1 LFSHFET
8 ANFKNSREQA
18 INKFTYQYGA
28 WTADAFLTV
37 RCLAVPEMQKSYKA
51 VPPFFY
57 TIMKKYL
64 LTLLFVVATSN
75 ITLAGPYVKTLNVDI
90 ITSGF
95 SRISREGAI
104 EVRSTD
110 DTYTFMSSCISDLD
124 VENKILT
131 VNGINEDG
139 IVEIAKIKYNTTN
152 DGAYI
157 KDVSTDKY
165 GQHHKGVYF
174 RDELNYLNEYVLDE
188 KIDVDFDYIFPL
200 SDGGDNE
207 NVRLV
212 NERGETLLILPVE
225 SGNFFYSGE
234 LFYLKYTYW
243 VSTDANYNVEII
255 NLKTLLKDYSTK
267 VANAKADAVKS
278 KSTKTYNIQ
287 GMEVDDDA
295 KGIIIENGAK
305 YIKE

>member
-1 LFSHFET
+1 MVG
-8 ANFKNSREQA
+8 KA
-18 INKFTYQYGA
+18 IKQFR
-28 WTADAFLTV
+28 L
-37 RCLAVPEMQKSYKA
+37 
-51 VPPFFY
+51 FFY

-75 ITLAGPYVKTLNVDI
+75 ITLAGPCVKTLNVDI

-95 SRISREGAI
+95 SRNISGGSI

-110 DTYTFMSSCISDLD
+110 DTYTFMSPFISDLD

-139 IVEIAKIKYNTTN
+139 IIEIAKIKYTN
-152 DGAYI
+152 DDASI

-165 GQHHKGVYF
+165 GEHHKGVYF
-174 RDELNYLNEYVLDE
+174 RDELNYLNEYVFDE

-200 SDGGDNE
+200 IDGYSDGYKR

-225 SGNFFYSGE
+225 ATDFFYSGE
-234 LFYLKYTYW
+234 LFYLKYSYE
-243 VSTDANYNVEII
+243 VSTDANSNVEII
-255 NLKTLLKDYSTK
+255 NLKTLLKDYSTR
-267 VANAKADAVKS
+267 VANAKADAVNS

-287 GMEVDDDA
+287 GMEVDEDA

>member
-1 LFSHFET
+1 
-8 ANFKNSREQA
+8 
-18 INKFTYQYGA
+18 
-28 WTADAFLTV
+28 
-37 RCLAVPEMQKSYKA
+37 
-51 VPPFFY
+51 
-57 TIMKKYL
+57 MKKYL

-75 ITLAGPYVKTLNVDI
+75 FILAGPYVKTLNVDI

-95 SRISREGAI
+95 SRKISGGVI

-110 DTYTFMSSCISDLD
+110 DTYTFTSPFLSDLD

-152 DGAYI
+152 DDASFEY
-157 KDVSTDKY
+157 VSTDKY
-165 GQHHKGVYF
+165 CELHRGVYF
-174 RDELNYLNEYVLDE
+174 RGELNYLNEYVFDE

-200 SDGGDNE
+200 IDGYSDGNKR

-212 NERGETLLILPVE
+212 NERGETLLILPVG
-225 SGNFFYSGE
+225 STDFFYSGE
-234 LFYLKYTYW
+234 LFYLKYHYG

-267 VANAKADAVKS
+267 VASAKADAVNS

-295 KGIIIENGAK
+295 KEIIIENGAK

>member
-1 LFSHFET
+1 
-8 ANFKNSREQA
+8 
-18 INKFTYQYGA
+18 
-28 WTADAFLTV
+28 
-37 RCLAVPEMQKSYKA
+37 
-51 VPPFFY
+51 
-57 TIMKKYL
+57 MKKYL
-64 LTLLFVVATSN
+64 LILLFVVATSN

-95 SRISREGAI
+95 SRKIGEGSI
-104 EVRSTD
+104 EVRSAD
-110 DTYTFMSSCISDLD
+110 DTYTFMSPFISDLD

-152 DGAYI
+152 DDASI
-157 KDVSTDKY
+157 RDVSTDKY
-165 GQHHKGVYF
+165 GEHHKGVYF

-200 SDGGDNE
+200 RDGSNE

-212 NERGETLLILPVE
+212 NERGETLLILPVG
-225 SGNFFYSGE
+225 SNGFFYSGE
-234 LFYLKYTYW
+234 LFYLKYSYK

-255 NLKTLLKDYSTK
+255 NLKTLLKDYSTR
-267 VANAKADAVKS
+267 VANAKADAVNS

>member
-1 LFSHFET
+1 
-8 ANFKNSREQA
+8 
-18 INKFTYQYGA
+18 
-28 WTADAFLTV
+28 
-37 RCLAVPEMQKSYKA
+37 
-51 VPPFFY
+51 
-57 TIMKKYL
+57 MKKYL

-75 ITLAGPYVKTLNVDI
+75 FILAGPYVKTLNVDI
-90 ITSGF
+90 ITPGF
-95 SRISREGAI
+95 SRNISGGAI

-110 DTYTFMSSCISDLD
+110 DTYTFMSPLISDLD

-139 IVEIAKIKYNTTN
+139 IVEIAKIKYNSTN
-152 DGAYI
+152 DYVSI
-157 KDVSTDKY
+157 QNVSTDKY
-165 GQHHKGVYF
+165 GELHKGVYF

-200 SDGGDNE
+200 IDGYSDGNKR

-225 SGNFFYSGE
+225 SGSFFYSGE
-234 LFYLKYTYW
+234 LFYLKYHYW
-243 VSTDANYNVEII
+243 VTDANYNVEII
-255 NLKTLLKDYSTK
+255 NLKTLLKDYSTR
-267 VANAKADAVKS
+267 VANAKADAVNS

>member
-1 LFSHFET
+1 
-8 ANFKNSREQA
+8 
-18 INKFTYQYGA
+18 
-28 WTADAFLTV
+28 
-37 RCLAVPEMQKSYKA
+37 
-51 VPPFFY
+51 
-57 TIMKKYL
+57 MKKYL

-95 SRISREGAI
+95 SRKISGGVI

-110 DTYTFMSSCISDLD
+110 DTYTFTSSCMSYLD

-152 DGAYI
+152 DDASFEY
-157 KDVSTDKY
+157 VSTDKY
-165 GQHHKGVYF
+165 CELHRGVYF
-174 RDELNYLNEYVLDE
+174 RDELNYLNEYVFDE

-200 SDGGDNE
+200 IDGYSDGNKR

-212 NERGETLLILPVE
+212 NERGETLLTLPVG
-225 SGNFFYSGE
+225 STDFFYSGE
-234 LFYLKYTYW
+234 LFYLKYSYE
-243 VSTDANYNVEII
+243 VSKDANYNKNYNTEII
-255 NLKTLLKDYSTK
+255 NLKTLLKDYSTR
-267 VANAKADAVKS
+267 VTNAKADAVNS

>member
-1 LFSHFET
+1 
-8 ANFKNSREQA
+8 
-18 INKFTYQYGA
+18 
-28 WTADAFLTV
+28 
-37 RCLAVPEMQKSYKA
+37 
-51 VPPFFY
+51 
-57 TIMKKYL
+57 MKKYL

-95 SRISREGAI
+95 SRKISEAVI

-110 DTYTFMSSCISDLD
+110 DTYTFMSPFISDLD

-139 IVEIAKIKYNTTN
+139 IVEIAKINTTT
-152 DGAYI
+152 DDARI
-157 KDVSTDKY
+157 QDVSTDKY
-165 GQHHKGVYF
+165 GEHHKGVYF
-174 RDELNYLNEYVLDE
+174 RDELNYLNEYVFDE

-200 SDGGDNE
+200 IDGYSDGYKR

-225 SGNFFYSGE
+225 SSSFFYSGE
-234 LFYLKYTYW
+234 LFYLKYSYE
-243 VSTDANYNVEII
+243 VSTDANYNGINTEII
-255 NLKTLLKDYSTK
+255 NLKTLLKDYSTR

-295 KGIIIENGAK
+295 KGIIIEDGAK